1 VIDLI
6 DFQKNRKG
14 NIVTD
19 QLKVWPIEQM
29 RNVELLRRK
38 EVVEAN
44 DIVPLSHQSLAH
56 MRAEK
61 TRSAGDENTLQ
72 SLLGHNL
79 QLSPHQYAQ

>member
-1 VIDLI
+1 
-6 DFQKNRKG
+6 
-14 NIVTD
+14 
-19 QLKVWPIEQM
+19 
-29 RNVELLRRK
+29 
-38 EVVEAN
+38 
-44 DIVPLSHQSLAH
+44 